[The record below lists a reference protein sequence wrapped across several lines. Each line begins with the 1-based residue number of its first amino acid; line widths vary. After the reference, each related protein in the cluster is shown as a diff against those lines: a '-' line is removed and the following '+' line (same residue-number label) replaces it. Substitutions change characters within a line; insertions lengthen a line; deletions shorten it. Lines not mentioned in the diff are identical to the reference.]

1 MSEYFRPRRACALI
15 LAYVVALQALLL
27 PLSAVAGASLGNS
40 LCVAAS
46 ADNSKGS
53 DSDER
58 GYACGAVCGVNCC
71 APILDVPRSVVIA
84 VDLGNAR
91 PLAPIFAFTK
101 PVQSLAKGPQIP
113 RAPPLA

>member
-1 MSEYFRPRRACALI
+1 MSECFRPRRVCALI
-15 LAYVVALQALLL
+15 LAYVVALQALLM

-53 DSDER
+53 ESNDR
-58 GYACGAVCGVNCC
+58 GYACGAVCGVTCC
-71 APILDVPRSVVIA
+71 APILDGPPSVVIA
-84 VDLGNAR
+84 VDLGSAR
-91 PLAPIFAFTK
+91 PVAPVLAFTK
-101 PVQSLAKGPQIP
+101 PVQSGSKGPQIP